1 MIGFDKTLRKL
12 CDASIKDYIN
22 PYQHIDW
29 PESIDFDQWFMSPE
43 LISLYGTEAYDK
55 LADAE
60 RKKLSFY
67 EAVNFFSLNIN
78 GEKSLVQG
86 LAERLYRKG
95 NDEINNYLHHFLDE
109 ENKHMVYFGQFCN
122 RYAAK
127 IYADKKIYFPREY
140 EPGEQD
146 FLFFAKVLVFEEIVD
161 VYNVKMSRDE
171 RVTPLARQINL
182 LHHHDEARHL
192 VFGRQIV
199 KDLFNSRSSGWS
211 AETKQRVQ
219 EYLKSYLSA
228 AWKEYYNPEVY
239 RDAGI
244 HDPYDVQETAYENC
258 NAREHRKRVSEGC
271 VRYFLEN
278 GILQEEPAL

>member
-12 CDASIKDYIN
+12 CDASVRDYIN
-22 PYQHIDW
+22 PYDHIDW

-55 LADAE
+55 LTDAE
-60 RKKLSFY
+60 KKKLSFY

-86 LAERLYRKG
+86 LAERLYKRN

-109 ENKHMVYFGQFCN
+109 ENKHMVYFGQFCT

-127 IYADKKIYFPREY
+127 IYPDKKMYFPREY

-161 VYNVKMSRDE
+161 VYNVAMSRDE
-171 RVTPLARQINL
+171 RVMPLARQINL
-182 LHHHDEARHL
+182 LHHRDEARHL
-192 VFGRQIV
+192 VFGRQVV
-199 KDLFNSRSSGWS
+199 KDLFNSRSSGWPT
-211 AETKQRVQ
+211 ETKQRVQ
-219 EYLKSYLSA
+219 DYLNSYLCA

-244 HDPYDVQETAYENC
+244 EDPYEVQESAYENC

-271 VRYFLEN
+271 VRYLLKN
-278 GILQEEPAL
+278 GMLREEPAL